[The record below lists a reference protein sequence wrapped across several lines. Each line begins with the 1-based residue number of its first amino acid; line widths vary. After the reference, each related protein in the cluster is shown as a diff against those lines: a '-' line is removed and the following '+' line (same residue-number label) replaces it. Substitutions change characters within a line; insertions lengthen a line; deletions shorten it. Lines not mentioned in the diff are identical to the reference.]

1 MTEGGARALG
11 VYMSE
16 EAREEQDGSGIPL
29 VFGRVLKR
37 LRVQAGM
44 ERAELGRRT
53 GY

>member
-1 MTEGGARALG
+1 
-11 VYMSE
+11 MSE